1 MAKKRALKV
10 RITTNVVS
18 WTNGQPLKYQ
28 AVASAAGIN
37 IYGDP
42 KRTPDK
48 ALHALAA
55 EANRFLVAS
64 QSIIAKLSDSGVLP
78 P

>member
-1 MAKKRALKV
+1 MAKKRSLKV

-18 WTNGQPLKYQ
+18 WTSGQPLKYQ

-42 KRTPDK
+42 QRTPDK
-48 ALHALAA
+48 ALRALAA

-64 QSIIAKLSDSGVLP
+64 QSIIAKLSDSDVFP

>member
-1 MAKKRALKV
+1 MAKKRSLKV
-10 RITTNVVS
+10 RITTDVVS

-37 IYGDP
+37 IYGVP
-42 KRTPDK
+42 GRTPEK
-48 ALHALAA
+48 ALRALAA
-55 EANRFLVAS
+55 EANRFFVAS